1 MFCMFWFKGKDWAA
15 WAVPDKKG
23 RFMFNKKTYDNDLAW
38 ARKVQGQTLKESPG
52 SDLEIRIQNIPKI

>member
-23 RFMFNKKTYDNDLAW
+23 RFMFNKKTYDNGLAW
-38 ARKVQGQTLKESPG
+38 VMFVEMK
-52 SDLEIRIQNIPKI
+52 